1 MDIIQRFMNLEIKKE
16 KQGDREVTKK
26 TLIFPRYH
34 QLDVVRKLVADVKSH
49 GSGENYLIQHSAGS
63 GKSNSIAWLA
73 YHLASIHDQLNYPI
87 FSSIIIVT
95 DRTVLD
101 RQLQNTI
108 MNFDHQTGLVET
120 IDDRKSSQ
128 DLKEAINDGRKIIIT
143 TLQKFPVIYQEVDQ
157 VEGRNFAVIVDEA
170 HSSQTGNSAQKLKAA
185 LSDKSKS
192 LEEYYELEGEVDDV
206 LPDAEDELV
215 QQLAAQGKHQN
226 LSFFAFTATPKEK
239 TLEMFGTKQ
248 PDGHFEPFHVYSMR
262 QAIEE
267 GFILD
272 VLKNYMTYST
282 SYKIAR
288 EIEDNPELPKSE
300 ATRAIVR
307 FQSLH
312 PWAVAQKTAV
322 MVEQFRAVT
331 RTAIGGQA
339 KAMVVT
345 ASRLHAVRYMK
356 EFKKYIANKGYN
368 DLNVL
373 VAFSGLVVDGETE
386 YTETK
391 MNVTKSGENVREN
404 QLKEAFHTDNF
415 NILIV
420 AEKYQTGFDEPLLH
434 TMFVD
439 KKLKGVKAVQ
449 TLSRLN
455 RTMPGKKDTFILDF
469 VNDVEDIEAAF
480 QPFYEQT
487 NLREEINVNLIYDTQ
502 SLSLIHI

>member
-1 MDIIQRFMNLEIKKE
+1 MGGRVGGAGNPSNKDGYPTAYLWEKVLTRDNLMDIIQRFMNLEIKKE

-267 GFILD
+267 GF
-272 VLKNYMTYST
+272 T
-282 SYKIAR
+282 
-288 EIEDNPELPKSE
+288 
-300 ATRAIVR
+300 
-307 FQSLH
+307 
-312 PWAVAQKTAV
+312 
-322 MVEQFRAVT
+322 
-331 RTAIGGQA
+331 
-339 KAMVVT
+339 
-345 ASRLHAVRYMK
+345 
-356 EFKKYIANKGYN
+356 
-368 DLNVL
+368 
-373 VAFSGLVVDGETE
+373 
-386 YTETK
+386 
-391 MNVTKSGENVREN
+391 
-404 QLKEAFHTDNF
+404 
-415 NILIV
+415 
-420 AEKYQTGFDEPLLH
+420 
-434 TMFVD
+434 
-439 KKLKGVKAVQ
+439 
-449 TLSRLN
+449 
-455 RTMPGKKDTFILDF
+455 
-469 VNDVEDIEAAF
+469 
-480 QPFYEQT
+480 
-487 NLREEINVNLIYDTQ
+487 
-502 SLSLIHI
+502 